1 MLWRIAP
8 LLFLGACSSLKPIP
22 GSLADKPG
30 LSDAQVVVWR
40 EAYRRTDASP
50 LVFLVEELTC
60 TDPNSG
66 SPGFDCP
73 TVGCREG
80 CTGSP
85 MAVHVAYSGQR
96 WSDTTLAHEDMHAL
110 KIRDAIFLLG
120 YTPQTAT
127 ALREMGDR
135 NHSAPEWQPGGA
147 VDKANQRLRE
157 MGL

>member
-1 MLWRIAP
+1 
-8 LLFLGACSSLKPIP
+8 
-22 GSLADKPG
+22 
-30 LSDAQVVVWR
+30 
-40 EAYRRTDASP
+40 
-50 LVFLVEELTC
+50 VFVVEELTC

-85 MAVHVAYSGQR
+85 LAVHVAYSGQR
-96 WSDTTLAHEDMHAL
+96 WSETTLAHEDMHAA
-110 KIRDAIFLLG
+110 KMRDAIYLLG
-120 YTPQTAT
+120 YSPNTAT
-127 ALREMGDR
+127 ALRELGDR
-135 NHSAPEWQPGGA
+135 NHSAAEWQPGGA